1 MKKILITGASGFLGQ
16 LAISFFKNY
25 DVYLIDKITEP
36 KQNIKNI
43 NILNYKDL
51 NNYTKKIKPD
61 VILHF
66 ASDIFDSK
74 EKDIWDNNILG
85 TSNILQVAEYNDV
98 KQIIF
103 TSTFSIFEKNY
114 KKPISEIEPIS
125 AKNIYGISK
134 AESERILFS
143 SRLKNNIVIFR
154 CPIIVDKK
162 RAHRLGIFFEFL
174 KDSKKI
180 WLVGDGNNKV
190 HFLAAND
197 LFKAIEKSFILK
209 GKFVFNLGCEKV
221 MSLKDTFKYMIK
233 KTKSKSTTISLNK
246 KLTLFALKILTYFR
260 LIDFTPYHNA
270 VLVSNLV
277 LDISRAKKILNFKSK
292 FSNAELLLDAYKYYI
307 KIDQTK
313 NKKFGSDKKPKMGFF
328 SIIKFFS

>member
-16 LAISFFKNY
+16 LAIKFFKRY
-25 DVYLIDKITEP
+25 DVYLIDKITET

-43 NILNYKDL
+43 NILNFKEL
-51 NNYTKKIKPD
+51 NNYTRKIKPD

-74 EKDIWDNNILG
+74 EKDIWKNNILG
-85 TSNILQVAEYNDV
+85 TSNILKVAENNNV

-114 KKPISEIEPIS
+114 KEPISEIEPIS

-143 SRLKNNIVIFR
+143 SKLKNNIVIFR

-174 KDSKKI
+174 KDNKRI

-190 HFLAAND
+190 HFLAASD
-197 LFKAIEKSFILK
+197 LFRAIEKSFILK
-209 GKFVFNLGCEKV
+209 GKYVFNLGCEKV
-221 MSLKDTFKYMIK
+221 MSLKDTFNYMIK
-233 KTKSKSTTISLNK
+233 KTNSKSTIFSLNK
-246 KLTLFALKILTYFR
+246 SLALFALKVLTYFK

-277 LDISRAKKILNFKSK
+277 LDISRAKKILNFKSN
-292 FSNAELLLDAYKYYI
+292 FSNAELLLDAYEYYI
-307 KIDQTK
+307 KNDQNK
-313 NKKFGSDKKPKMGFF
+313 NKRFGSDKKPKMGFF
-328 SIIKFFS
+328 AIIKFFS

>member
-16 LAISFFKNY
+16 LAIEFFKKYN
-25 DVYLIDKITEP
+25 VYLIDKIIDT

-43 NILNYKDL
+43 NILNYNEL
-51 NNYTKKIKPD
+51 NRYTKKIKPD

-66 ASDIFDSK
+66 ASDIFDSN
-74 EKDIWDNNILG
+74 EKDIWENNITG
-85 TSNILQVAEYNDV
+85 TSNILKVAENNNV

-114 KKPISEIEPIS
+114 NKPISEIEPIS
-125 AKNIYGISK
+125 AKNIYGVSK

-174 KDSKKI
+174 KENKKI
-180 WLVGDGNNKV
+180 WLVGDGRNKV
-190 HFLAAND
+190 HFLSAND

-209 GKFVFNLGCEKV
+209 GKYVFNLGCEKV
-221 MSLKDTFKYMIK
+221 MSLKDTFNYMIN
-233 KTKSKSTTISLNK
+233 KTKSKSKTVSLNK
-246 KLTLFALKILTYFR
+246 KLSLIALKILTYFR

-277 LDISRAKKILNFKSK
+277 LDISRAKKILK
-292 FSNAELLLDAYKYYI
+292 FQSNYSNAELLLDTYKYYI
-307 KIDQTK
+307 KNDKIND
-313 NKKFGSDKKPKMGFF
+313 KKFSSARKPKMGFF